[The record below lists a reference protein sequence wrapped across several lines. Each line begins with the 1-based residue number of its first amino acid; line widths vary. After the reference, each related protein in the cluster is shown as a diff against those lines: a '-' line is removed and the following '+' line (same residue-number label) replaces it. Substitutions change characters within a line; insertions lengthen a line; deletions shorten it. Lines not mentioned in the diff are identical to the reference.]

1 MEDQS
6 TPIDNY
12 LLELLDPSTTPE
24 KALQLLSSPCF
35 SHEAY
40 TRKNDP
46 VLIFLAYMRFII
58 ARQPEAFVIGIW
70 EKIFKNIIKYSLN
83 ISDYV
88 DDNHIRFTPVG
99 NRPQVHRWLRKA
111 LLCPRMCP
119 NPYIRLELFRLIRI
133 LCHSYSGNMTQKDWA
148 DIDDT
153 LLLVC
158 DTFIHTISEIQP
170 QHLCPSSDEFEILF
184 GIIDLSFIFRRYAQF
199 MKEKLQKNIT
209 DGILKQIQ
217 KNNSLD
223 VESIE
228 VKFISNCIQLIGTF
242 TVMYGPK
249 TSIELLNY
257 LLNFFLHNIGSLI
270 YSEDFSNELGNTDPL
285 VQFSYV
291 ISHLPDAF
299 HPCIIET
306 VCDLTSA
313 IFNYS
318 IRDSDHQLHLRDRIA
333 EGLGVCTNSCD
344 LPGLLLNRQIHGPA
358 HVRKHALLLRHS
370 LPVYFF
376 MRMEDRK
383 IENDEFESDSEDRYS
398 GDNEDRDAED
408 TDSEESDDEEMDD
421 EEFVDQWQ
429 R

>member
-1 MEDQS
+1 MENQS
-6 TPIDNY
+6 SPIDNY
-12 LLELLDPSTTPE
+12 LLELLDPLTTPE
-24 KALQLLSSPCF
+24 KALQLLSFPCF
-35 SHEAY
+35 SPEAY

-58 ARQPEAFVIGIW
+58 ARQPEAVVNGIW
-70 EKIFKNIIKYSLN
+70 EKILKNIIKYSRN

-119 NPYIRLELFRLIRI
+119 NPYIRLELFRLIRV
-133 LCHSYSGNMTQKDWA
+133 LCHSYSGNMSQKDWS

-153 LLLVC
+153 LGLVC
-158 DTFIHTISEIQP
+158 GTFIHTISEIQP
-170 QHLCPSSDEFEILF
+170 QHLCPSGDEFWFEMLF
-184 GIIDLSFIFRRYAQF
+184 GIIDLSFIFRRYAKF
-199 MKEKLQKNIT
+199 LKEKLQKIIT

-228 VKFISNCIQLIGTF
+228 VMFISNCIQLIGTF
-242 TVMYGPK
+242 TVMYGSKP
-249 TSIELLNY
+249 SIEHLNY
-257 LLNFFLHNIGSLI
+257 LLNFFLNNIGSLI
-270 YSEDFSNELGNTDPL
+270 YSEDLSNELGNTDPL

-318 IRDSDHQLHLRDRIA
+318 IRDSDHQLHLRDRMA
-333 EGLGVCTNSCD
+333 EGLGVCTNSWD
-344 LPGLLLNRQIHGPA
+344 LPGLLLSRQIHGPA
-358 HVRKHALLLRHS
+358 QVRKHALLLRYS
-370 LPVYFF
+370 LPVYY
-376 MRMEDRK
+376 
-383 IENDEFESDSEDRYS
+383 EFESDSEDSYS
-398 GDNEDRDAED
+398 GDNEDEDRDTEV
-408 TDSEESDDEEMDD
+408 TDSEESEDEEIND
-421 EEFVDQWQ
+421 
-429 R
+429 